1 MNETREKLLDEAEF
15 LFGENGY
22 SATSLRQIIA
32 KAEVNLASIHYHFG
46 SKQELLEQV
55 ILRKIGPINEKRVEL
70 LDHFAAEAA
79 PDPASIEKIIEAFVL
94 PAIMIDRDRRFL
106 KFMARIHV
114 EGLIPDIAQR
124 HFQPMIT
131 RFASAFQR
139 TCPNATKEELA
150 WKIHFMIGAMAFTLL
165 YPPESRQDLAP
176 ASQIT
181 IAKRLIAFISWGFR
195 APETVE
201 KEVEVS

>member
-22 SATSLRQIIA
+22 AATSLRQIIA
-32 KAEVNLASIHYHFG
+32 RAQVNLASIHYHFG
-46 SKQELLEQV
+46 SKEELLGQV
-55 ILRKIGPINEKRVEL
+55 ILRKIGPINQKRLEL
-70 LDHFAAEAA
+70 LDRFESEAA
-79 PDPASIEKIIEAFVL
+79 PDAVPIEKIIEAFIL

-106 KFMARIHV
+106 NFMARMHV
-114 EGLIPDIAQR
+114 EGLIPEIAQR
-124 HFQPMIT
+124 HFNPMRS
-131 RFASAFQR
+131 RFLSAFQR
-139 TCPNATKEELA
+139 ACPTVTMEELA
-150 WKIHFMIGAMAFTLL
+150 WKIHFMIGAMTNTLL
-165 YPPESRQDLAP
+165 YRPEMDQVLGQ

-181 IAKRLIAFISWGFR
+181 IARRLIAFISWGFR